1 MKKPPFIGS
10 SEVLNFTI
18 NEVMENLNMQVLF
31 KSRWKMAK
39 GGEEMLSDLLDD
51 ERILSSMK
59 PQTVYG
65 YFPVYREEHR
75 LILNDSIIWEFP
87 KLKGQYLSDHF
98 KTKNEGS
105 DFIPLLAVSV
115 GEKAVALSKKLYKDN
130 DYAEYFLIYGLA
142 AECTETLASM
152 VNDKINNELGI
163 KKSRR
168 RSFGYSACPDL
179 SYQRP
184 LLKLLNTDRISLELS
199 TSNQLI
205 PEFSTTAFI
214 IHSKIDH

>member
-1 MKKPPFIGS
+1 MIKPPFIGS
-10 SEVLNFTI
+10 SEVLNFTVD
-18 NEVMENLNMQVLF
+18 EVMEKLDMQVLF

-39 GGEEMLSDLLDD
+39 GGEEMLFDLLDD
-51 ERILSSMK
+51 ERILSSME
-59 PQTVYG
+59 PQAVYG
-65 YFPVYREEHR
+65 YFPVYREDHH
-75 LILNDSIIWEFP
+75 LILNDSIIWEFSE
-87 KLKGQYLSDHF
+87 LKGEYLSDHF

-115 GEKAVALSKKLYKDN
+115 GEKAVALSKELYENN

-152 VNDKINNELGI
+152 VSDKINNELGI
-163 KKSRR
+163 KKNLR
-168 RSFGYSACPDL
+168 RSFGYPACPDL

-184 LLKLLNTDRISLELS
+184 LLKLLNADRISLKLS

-214 IHSKIDH
+214 IHSVKL